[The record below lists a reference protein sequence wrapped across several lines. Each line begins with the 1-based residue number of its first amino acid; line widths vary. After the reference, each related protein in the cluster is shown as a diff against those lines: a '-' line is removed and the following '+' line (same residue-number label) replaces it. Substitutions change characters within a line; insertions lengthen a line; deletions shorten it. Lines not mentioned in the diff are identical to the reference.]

1 MTDREQDFEQQPGPQ
16 WRMKISRE
24 REIYAE
30 PMLDAENIRRE
41 FGCSRSKAYEH
52 LHAALAHFGIVPEA
66 GKQLRI
72 RWSLW
77 QRYKESRI
85 PWARAATGSP
95 SVDTIWYAHFF
106 ESGVR
111 RQVSTHC
118 TDLKAAEL
126 KLRQLER
133 DGADPAHAASQNA
146 SLSAALRLLI
156 DRRTEEAIAG
166 RRSHETVAFYRR
178 KAGHLT
184 RIFEYPTGQTFQP
197 FLLKDLQPSPRGQLH
212 LSPAIGS
219 GE

>member
-1 MTDREQDFEQQPGPQ
+1 M
-16 WRMKISRE
+16 
-24 REIYAE
+24 
-30 PMLDAENIRRE
+30 
-41 FGCSRSKAYEH
+41 
-52 LHAALAHFGIVPEA
+52 
-66 GKQLRI
+66 GKGGYRLTKR
-72 RWSLW
+72 
-77 QRYKESRI
+77 
-85 PWARAATGSP
+85 GH
-95 SVDTIWYAHFF
+95 IWYAHFF

-184 RIFEYPTGQTFQP
+184 RVFEYPTGQTFQP
-197 FLLKDLQPSPRGQLH
+197 FLLRDLQPTHVDNYISRRRSEAVSDHTITKELVALRAALKLAKRAGLWRGELDALLPRASLRSTAPARVRYPTTSSACSSPSSLRHGRH
-212 LSPAIGS
+212 R
-219 GE
+219 